1 MYSNKIFEIFKNP
14 SCAGGLQGAN
24 GIGKYIDEVCGD
36 FVKIYLKVDENQE
49 IQEARFKTMGSVGT
63 IVASSVLCGLCAGMS
78 ITDAQTLSA
87 ESILEITGEFP
98 QDKKCSLDF
107 AIRGL
112 NLAIADYFQK
122 LEKDDKPKRKNAKED
137 KEPKKTK
144 KQPKEELIEEK
155 QIFQENSAIV
165 DREEPALEQTEEEVQ
180 IPLENQ
186 DENTTSNQNEIE
198 EAAKV
203 LSQEQTNKEIDDE
216 YDAYF
221 NDYDEELF
229 EDENLE
235 QSEEKLDPVDIFLRT
250 FGENAKTLEV
260 KNMANGNSKVSLT
273 SAEDAD
279 ETEKASKMIE
289 DARTYKPVVE
299 TKITKGDIGG
309 EQKEQTKKSS
319 AKAMF
324 DAMFEE

>member
-36 FVKIYLKVDENQE
+36 FVKIYLKVNENQE

-63 IVASSVLCGLCAGMS
+63 IVASSVLCGLLAGMN

-87 ESILEITGEFP
+87 ENILEVTGEYP

-122 LEKDDKPKRKNAKED
+122 LEKEDKPKRKNAKEE
-137 KEPKKTK
+137 KEPIKIKKEIEK
-144 KQPKEELIEEK
+144 PVKQEQIIEENNIASQEEALEPQVEAVEDKTEIQEDEIIAEPEKIEEEPKE
-155 QIFQENSAIV
+155 
-165 DREEPALEQTEEEVQ
+165 T
-180 IPLENQ
+180 PLP
-186 DENTTSNQNEIE
+186 I
-198 EAAKV
+198 
-203 LSQEQTNKEIDDE
+203 QEQTTKEIEDE

-221 NDYDEELF
+221 NDYDEEIF
-229 EDENLE
+229 EDDNVNESN
-235 QSEEKLDPVDIFLRT
+235 EKLDPVDIFLKT

-260 KNMANGNSKVSLT
+260 KNMANGNKKVSLT
-273 SAEDAD
+273 SAEEVN
-279 ETEKASKMIE
+279 ETEKASKMVE
-289 DARTYKPVVE
+289 DAKSYKPVVE
-299 TKITKGDIGG
+299 TKITKGNIGNG
-309 EQKEQTKKSS
+309 SKEQAKKSS